1 MINHALVQGGAVRTR
16 ETYRL
21 LSLITKAFFVK
32 AILTVGTWL
41 RLDGA
46 SMFLWVQRLPTHLAI
61 ECVAPQLT

>member
-1 MINHALVQGGAVRTR
+1 MINHALVQGGAVSAG

-21 LSLITKAFFVK
+21 LSLVCKAFLVK

-41 RLDGA
+41 WLDRA

-61 ECVAPQLT
+61 ECIAPQLT